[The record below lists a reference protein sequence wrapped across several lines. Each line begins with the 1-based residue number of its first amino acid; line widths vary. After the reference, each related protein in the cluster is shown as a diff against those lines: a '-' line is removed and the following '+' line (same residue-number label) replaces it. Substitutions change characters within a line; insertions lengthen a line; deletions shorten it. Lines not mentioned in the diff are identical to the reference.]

1 MVQRLINPL
10 KTYSFFL
17 FGARGTGKSTFL
29 SNYLPHDETVLWIDF
44 LNPEEEDRYARN
56 PLELAANLDVAP
68 GKIKW
73 VVLDEIQ
80 KVPRLLDVVHSRI
93 ESSKIKF
100 AMTGSS
106 ARKLKREGTNLLAG
120 RAFVY
125 NLFPLTHRE
134 LSDGFN
140 LDSALMFGTLP
151 GLLKFNSSEEKMSFL
166 RAYALTYLKEEIW
179 GEHIVRKLDP
189 FRKFIEIAAQCNGE
203 IINFANIARDVGVD
217 IKTVQSYFE
226 ILEDTLLGFMLE
238 PFHQSVRKRQRQA
251 PKFYLFDT
259 GVRRALDRTLT
270 IELKPGTYAYG
281 KAFEHLVIAEAV
293 RLNEY
298 RQKDYRFSYLRTKD
312 DAEIDLVIERP
323 GTSTALVEIKSTTQV
338 DDRDTR
344 SLERFAADM
353 PKSEAFILS
362 TDPKAKRI
370 GKVKAFPWQQ
380 GLMELG
386 L

>member
-1 MVQRLINPL
+1 MVERLINPL
-10 KTYSFFL
+10 KTNSFFL
-17 FGARGTGKSTFL
+17 FGARGTGKTTFL
-29 SNYLPHDETVLWIDF
+29 RNYFPHDEAILWIDL

-56 PLELAANLDVAP
+56 PLELGGNLDVAP
-68 GKIKW
+68 GKFKW

-93 ESSKIKF
+93 ESSGTKF
-100 AMTGSS
+100 AMTGSN
-106 ARKLKREGTNLLAG
+106 ARKLKREGINLLAG

-134 LSDGFN
+134 LGDSFN
-140 LDSALMFGTLP
+140 LDSSLMYGTLP
-151 GLLKFNSSEEKMSFL
+151 GLLKLDTGEEKASFL

-203 IINFANIARDVGVD
+203 IINYANIARDVGAD

-226 ILEDTLLGFMLE
+226 ILEDTLLGFTLE
-238 PFHQSVRKRQRQA
+238 PFHQSVRKRQRQS

-281 KAFEHLVIAEAV
+281 KAFEHLVIAEAI

-298 RQKDYRFSYLRTKD
+298 RQKDFRFSYLRTKD
-312 DAEIDLVIERP
+312 DAEIDLVVERP
-323 GTSTALVEIKSTTQV
+323 GTSTALVEIKSAQRV
-338 DDRDTR
+338 DDRDAR
-344 SLERFAADM
+344 SLERFASDI

-380 GLMELG
+380 GLKEIG

>member
-1 MVQRLINPL
+1 M
-10 KTYSFFL
+10 Y
-17 FGARGTGKSTFL
+17 
-29 SNYLPHDETVLWIDF
+29 
-44 LNPEEEDRYARN
+44 
-56 PLELAANLDVAP
+56 
-68 GKIKW
+68 
-73 VVLDEIQ
+73 
-80 KVPRLLDVVHSRI
+80 
-93 ESSKIKF
+93 
-100 AMTGSS
+100 
-106 ARKLKREGTNLLAG
+106 
-120 RAFVY
+120 
-125 NLFPLTHRE
+125 
-134 LSDGFN
+134 
-140 LDSALMFGTLP
+140 GTLP
-151 GLLKFNSSEEKMSFL
+151 GLLKFDTGEEKASFL

-189 FRKFIEIAAQCNGE
+189 FRKFIEIAAQSNGE
-203 IINFANIARDVGVD
+203 IINYANIARDVGVD
-217 IKTVQSYFE
+217 TKTVQSYFE

-238 PFHQSVRKRQRQA
+238 PYHQSVRKRQRQA

-298 RQKDYRFSYLRTKD
+298 KQKDFRFSYLRTKD
-312 DAEIDLVIERP
+312 DAEIDLVVERP
-323 GTSTALVEIKSTTQV
+323 GASTALVEIKSTPQV

-353 PKSEAFILS
+353 PKSESFILS
-362 TDPKAKRI
+362 TDPMAKQI

-380 GLMELG
+380 GLKELG